1 MMSDR
6 SRLSEKLTKTGYDAL
21 FRESGSA
28 RVRDEVW
35 TNFPQQDFEDLVG
48 DSSAPAL
55 ARFLSSQILLGKD
68 MTFLSRTDLQS
79 LSEVYVQAL
88 LDNYTGDMSDWGF
101 VRGNDDLGVL
111 GGMFLVFG
119 GQSLPR
125 LLELLENGT
134 VVDYR
139 RPSPDFS
146 GFDPRT
152 LQKLR
157 VKDFA
162 ALYLSKIE
170 NLPIE
175 FKIPF
180 DERDKAIRNLKERLP
195 K

>member
-1 MMSDR
+1 MSDR
-6 SRLSEKLTKTGYDAL
+6 SRLSEKLTKAGYDAL

-28 RVRDEVW
+28 LAREEIW
-35 TNFPQQDFEDLVG
+35 TSSSQQDFEDLVG

-55 ARFLSSQILLGKD
+55 ARFLSSQILLAKD

-101 VRGNDDLGVL
+101 LRGNDDLGVL

-119 GQSLPR
+119 TRSLPR
-125 LLELLENGT
+125 LLGLLENSM

-152 LQKLR
+152 LQR
-157 VKDFA
+157 IRIKDFA

-170 NLPIE
+170 NLPID